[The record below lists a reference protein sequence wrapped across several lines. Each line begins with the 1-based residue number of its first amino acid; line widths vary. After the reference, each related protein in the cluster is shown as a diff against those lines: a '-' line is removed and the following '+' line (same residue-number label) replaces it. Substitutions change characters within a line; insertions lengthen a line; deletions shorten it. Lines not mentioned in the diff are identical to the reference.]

1 MRELNVNEI
10 KEVNGAFSLDGC
22 SLPSFGD
29 IAIGYGVGGGT
40 GMTIGAATGYSSAA
54 AAGGFI
60 GTALAGSLM
69 GGYFIGVGIN
79 HLFGQ
84 CEV

>member
-1 MRELNVNEI
+1 MKNLNVNEI
-10 KEVNGAFSLDGC
+10 QQVSGGAFSFDGC

-40 GMTIGAATGYSSAA
+40 GMTIGAATGFSSAA

-60 GTALAGSLM
+60 GTALAGSFM
-69 GGYFIGVGIN
+69 GGYSLGVGIN
-79 HLFGQ
+79 HLFRQ
-84 CEV
+84 CE